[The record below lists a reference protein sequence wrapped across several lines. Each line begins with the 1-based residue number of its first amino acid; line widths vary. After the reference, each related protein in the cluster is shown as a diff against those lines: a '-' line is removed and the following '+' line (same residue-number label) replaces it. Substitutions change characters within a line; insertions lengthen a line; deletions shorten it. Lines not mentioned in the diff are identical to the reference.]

1 MKTRFQDG
9 HPAYLRLYTLLREEI
24 LRGERQRGEKL
35 PSRRE
40 LAKDHG
46 LSVITVEHSLD
57 LLIQEG
63 YVETRP
69 RSGYYV
75 IYRETD
81 GFARTSEK
89 ERTEE
94 AAQREAAPES
104 PAGEPGEPPEPAGTG
119 ETAWNGAGEQKEET
133 FPFSA
138 LARTMRRVLTERGE
152 DILKKTD
159 NQGAPEL
166 RDAISRYLGRNR
178 EIHVNPRQILV
189 GSGAEYL
196 YGLVVELLGRERMF
210 AIESP
215 SYAKIRQVYE
225 AKGVRCDQLPL
236 GRHGIRSEALQRTE
250 ASVLHITPFR
260 SFPSGVTA
268 TASKRREY
276 LQWAEGEDR
285 YIVEDDFES
294 EFSLLRKPEE
304 TVFGR
309 SSRENVIYL
318 NTFSRTLSPSF
329 RIGYMVLPERLIPLC
344 QERVGFYSCTV
355 PAFEQFVLAELL
367 NSGDFERHIN
377 RIRRAKR
384 RRESARDGQTARR
397 TTGKPGEQPEKSA
410 RKVPGKARKS
420 PEKPGKAGKNGKK
433 G

>member
-9 HPAYLRLYTLLREEI
+9 RPAYLRLYILLREEI
-24 LRGERQRGEKL
+24 LRGERQYGEKL

-40 LAKDHG
+40 LAREHE

-57 LLIQEG
+57 LLTQEG
-63 YVETRP
+63 YVEARP
-69 RSGYYV
+69 KSGYYV

-81 GFARTSEK
+81 GFAR
-89 ERTEE
+89 
-94 AAQREAAPES
+94 AAGPEGDREAFADPGSAGRIQEENPETDH
-104 PAGEPGEPPEPAGTG
+104 GIREEPARSEAPDGT
-119 ETAWNGAGEQKEET
+119 ERKAVNET
-133 FPFSA
+133 FPFYV

-159 NQGAPEL
+159 NPGAPEL
-166 RDAISRYLGRNR
+166 REAICRYLGRNR
-178 EIHVNPRQILV
+178 EIHANPGQIIV

-196 YGLVVELLGRERMF
+196 YGLVVELLGRERLF

-236 GRHGIRSEALQRTE
+236 GRHGIRTEALRGTE

-276 LQWAEGEDR
+276 LKWAEEEDR

-304 TVFGR
+304 TVFGQ

-329 RIGYMVLPERLIPLC
+329 RIGYMVLPERLLPRCREKI
-344 QERVGFYSCTV
+344 GFYSCTV
-355 PAFEQFVLAELL
+355 PAFEQYVLADLL

-377 RIRRAKR
+377 RIRRQKR
-384 RRESARDGQTARR
+384 KALAA
-397 TTGKPGEQPEKSA
+397 EK
-410 RKVPGKARKS
+410 
-420 PEKPGKAGKNGKK
+420 
-433 G
+433 